1 MLYWRCLD
9 SIMHTQCMGHWAQS
23 MNADMEIHV
32 KVAAHISIKAR
43 MSLIAAVQ
51 QTGTFLLA
59 EREGDEK
66 TVLQNNE
73 EKLMVGQ
80 SFLLA

>member
-32 KVAAHISIKAR
+32 KVAAHISVKAR

-51 QTGTFLLA
+51 QTGTFLS